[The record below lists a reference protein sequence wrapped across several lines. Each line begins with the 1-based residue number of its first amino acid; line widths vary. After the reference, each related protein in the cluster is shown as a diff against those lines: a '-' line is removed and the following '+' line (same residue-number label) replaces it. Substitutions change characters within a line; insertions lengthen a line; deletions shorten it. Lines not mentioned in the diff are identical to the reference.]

1 MISVSGQSYNNGIKF
16 MGERYTVSFSDEHGK
31 TRITVKQNVL
41 KETSLLNDFSSSG
54 TITLNVSLLP
64 SV

>member
-41 KETSLLNDFSSSG
+41 KNSLKNCGSSKLS
-54 TITLNVSLLP
+54 ILVLP
-64 SV
+64 YNLH